1 MRTFAQDLRYG
12 VRLLLRQPGF
22 SLVAVLVLGLG
33 IGANT
38 TIFSLVNV
46 LALKPRVGDADRMVS
61 LYSRDR
67 VEPDTYRG
75 FSFPNFADLRTR
87 TDVFAALTAHV
98 PVVVGI
104 TENDATRRAFVD
116 IVTADY
122 FTTFNAPLAAGR
134 GFNADEERPGADIPV
149 TVISYP
155 LWQRLGGAAS
165 VVGSQVR
172 VNQRDFTVIGVAAQG
187 FGGTTA
193 IVVLEL
199 FLPTGVYDTISND
212 FMRDG
217 LPAQLASRTH
227 HNMFLVGR
235 LREGL
240 SSASAA
246 PALDV
251 VSRAMEQAYPIENKN
266 QALEVTPVSR
276 LSISTRPEP
285 AGALSMLSTVLLS
298 MSGVVLLIAS
308 LNLANM
314 LLARGGARRK
324 EFAVRLAIGGS
335 RLRLVRQLLT
345 ESLVLSLIG
354 GVIALAV
361 STSALRLLVSQM
373 EGRLPIQI
381 AINPAPDWR
390 VFAATFA
397 FAALATMLFGLGP
410 GLSLARTRALSEL
423 KEAAGEMPV
432 RRSRFAARNL
442 LVMAQL
448 ALSLALLTA
457 GGLFVRGAAAG
468 SALDPGFSFDR
479 GVLAQIDGSLA
490 GYDKAQ
496 SMDVYGRAIERLRRV
511 PGVATV
517 AAASLMPFGEIQE
530 SRGVQLPGPRV
541 KPSDENAKAK
551 LIDTTTT
558 TVTADY
564 FGSLGLSL
572 VRGRDFTAAEVASG
586 GPPVAIIDDTLAR
599 QLFAGADPVGR
610 QVQLNNRDDSTAPD
624 IVEIVGIAPPILQ
637 QMTDKQPGPSIYR
650 PLAQDFRSGL
660 TLHLRTTAGTPAA
673 DLAMLP
679 VVRQA
684 LREVDTRLPV
694 VTLETRPMFRDRN
707 AMLWILRVAAAI
719 FMAFGAGALFMAA
732 LGIYGVK
739 AYLVSRRTREIGIRM
754 ALGATA
760 RDVVRL
766 VVSDG
771 LTLTIIGLLAG
782 LGLSALVTTAV
793 GSLLFQGAGFDLPV
807 VAAALVT
814 LLAASILAAWLPAHR
829 ATRIAPTTALRQV

>member
-1 MRTFAQDLRYG
+1 MRTFVQDLRYG
-12 VRLLLRQPGF
+12 LRLLRRQPGF

-46 LALKPRVGDADRMVS
+46 LALKPRVGDVDRLVS

-75 FSFPNFADLRTR
+75 FSFPNFADLRSR
-87 TDVFAALTAHV
+87 TDVFAALAAHT
-98 PVVVGI
+98 PVVVGV

-116 IVTADY
+116 VVTADY

-134 GFNADEERPGADIPV
+134 GFTADEERPGADVPV
-149 TVISYP
+149 TVISHQMA
-155 LWQRLGGAAS
+155 QRLGGAAS
-165 VVGSQVR
+165 AIGSQVR
-172 VNQRDFTVIGVAAQG
+172 INQRDFTVIGVAAPG
-187 FGGTTA
+187 FGGTSA
-193 IVVLEL
+193 MIAWEL

-227 HNMFLVGR
+227 HNLFLVGR
-235 LREGL
+235 LRDGL
-240 SSASAA
+240 ASTTAA

-251 VSRAMEQAYPIENKN
+251 VSRAMEQAYPVENKN
-266 QALEVTPVSR
+266 QVLEVTPVSR
-276 LSISTRPEP
+276 LSISTNPEP
-285 AGALSMLSTVLLS
+285 DGMLSMLSAVLLS

-308 LNLANM
+308 LNLTNM

-354 GVIALAV
+354 GAVALLL

-390 VFAATFA
+390 VFAAMFA

-410 GLSLARTRALSEL
+410 GLSLARTRALPEL
-423 KEAAGEMPV
+423 KEAGGEMPV
-432 RRSRFAARNL
+432 RRSRFAARHL

-448 ALSLALLTA
+448 AFSLALLTA
-457 GGLFVRGAAAG
+457 GGLFVRGAAMGA
-468 SALDPGFSFDR
+468 ALDPGFTFDR

-490 GYDKAQ
+490 GYNQAQ
-496 SMDVYGRAIERLRRV
+496 SMDVYARAIERLRRV
-511 PGVATV
+511 PGVSAV

-530 SRGVQLPGPRV
+530 TRGAQLPGPRV
-541 KPSDENAKAK
+541 KPSDADAKAN
-551 LIDTTTT
+551 LINATNTV
-558 TVTADY
+558 VTADY
-564 FGSLGLSL
+564 FTSLGLSL

-586 GPPVAIIDDTLAR
+586 GAPVAIIDENLAR
-599 QLFAGADPVGR
+599 QLFSGADPVGR
-610 QVQLNNRDDSTAPD
+610 QLQLNNRDDSVAPD
-624 IVEIVGIAPPILQ
+624 LVEIVGIAPPILQ
-637 QMTDKQPGPSIYR
+637 QMTDQQPGPSIYR
-650 PLAQDFRSGL
+650 PLAQDYRSGL
-660 TLHLRTTAGTPAA
+660 TLHLWTTAGTPAA
-673 DLAMLP
+673 EAAMLP
-679 VVRQA
+679 AVRQA
-684 LREVDTRLPV
+684 LREVDARLPV

-707 AMLWILRVAAAI
+707 PMLWILRVAAAI
-719 FMAFGAGALFMAA
+719 FMAFGACALFMAA

-766 VVSDG
+766 VISDG
-771 LTLTIIGLLAG
+771 LALTITGLIAG
-782 LGLSALVTTAV
+782 LGLSALVTTAI
-793 GSLLFQGAGFDLPV
+793 GSLLFQGTGFDAPV
-807 VAAALVT
+807 VGAAFAT
-814 LLAASILAAWLPAHR
+814 LLAASVLAAWLPARR
-829 ATRIAPTTALRQV
+829 ATRIEPQSAIRVS